1 MYSLYLLRSSERDLD
16 AIPKLLRD
24 RIESAILL
32 LAEDPRP
39 QSVRKLRAGI
49 GWRIRVGDYR
59 VVYEIDDRAR
69 EVTVVKTRH
78 RRDVYRGDP

>member
-1 MYSLYLLRSSERDLD
+1 MYSLYLLRPAERELE
-16 AIPKLLRD
+16 AIPSVFGE
-24 RIESAILL
+24 RIERAILR

-39 QSVRKLRAGI
+39 AGVKKLRSGV

-59 VVYEIDDRAR
+59 VVYEIDDRASD
-69 EVTVVKTRH
+69 VTVTKVRH